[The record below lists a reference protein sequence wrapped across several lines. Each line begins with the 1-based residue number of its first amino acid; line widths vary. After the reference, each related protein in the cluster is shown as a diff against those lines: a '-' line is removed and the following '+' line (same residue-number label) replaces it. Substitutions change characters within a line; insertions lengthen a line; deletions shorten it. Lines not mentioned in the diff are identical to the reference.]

1 MQTDSVLWLRNVRRN
16 LSSVLINLPIDTQH
30 TSIATLM
37 ELLEYFSEHPDKY
50 MEMINANER
59 R

>member
-1 MQTDSVLWLRNVRRN
+1 MSTDSVLWLRNVRRN
-16 LSSVLINLPIDTQH
+16 LSSVLINLPIDTRH

-50 MEMINANER
+50 MEMIREDE
-59 R
+59 

>member
-1 MQTDSVLWLRNVRRN
+1 MTTNSVLWLRNVRRN
-16 LSSVLINLPIDTQH
+16 LSSVLINLPIDTRH

-50 MEMINANER
+50 MEMIREDE
-59 R
+59 